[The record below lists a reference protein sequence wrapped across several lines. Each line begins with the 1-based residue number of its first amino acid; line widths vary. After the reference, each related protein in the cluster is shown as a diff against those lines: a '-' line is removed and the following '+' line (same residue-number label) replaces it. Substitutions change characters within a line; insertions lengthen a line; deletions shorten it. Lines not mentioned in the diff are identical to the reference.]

1 MKSPGRAAAVALAL
15 TGVIHLVLA
24 PEYMA
29 EAAYIGVLFIAGGLS
44 SLALAAWLWAR
55 ENPAAWLGA
64 VAVSAGMAGGFIL
77 SRTIGLPG
85 FHESEWEVSG
95 IVTVLLELGVI
106 GLATASLSGSRRT
119 RLTA

>member
-44 SLALAAWLWAR
+44 SLALAVWLWVR
-55 ENPAAWLGA
+55 ENPVAWLGA
-64 VAVSAGMAGGFIL
+64 VAVSAGMAVGFIL

-85 FHESEWEVSG
+85 FHESEWEISG

-106 GLATASLSGSRRT
+106 GLAAASPGSFRRT